1 MLREL
6 RIKDFTII
14 DDLTVSFEPGFN
26 VLTGETGAGKSIIVD
41 ALGLLLGERASQ
53 DLIRSGR
60 TEARIEAFFD
70 GADIPVLA
78 ELGIDA
84 GDGII
89 LRRTI
94 AGQGKGRAFVNDSP
108 VALATLAAAGRALVD
123 IHGQHEQQGLLKSEA
138 HIGFVDLL
146 GGLGE
151 DVAAVSAAYQEA
163 AGLRE
168 QLKQL
173 SERLRERTH
182 RIDLLRFQQTEIDN
196 ANLAQG
202 EKTALE
208 EERGVLANLSK
219 LREASEAAYAMLYG
233 DEGSVV
239 ERLGKAATLSSDI
252 ARIDKNAEEA
262 RALLASALP
271 LVEDASSSLRGLR
284 DRYDADPRR
293 LDEVEERLELIR
305 RLEKKYGEGIEGV
318 LLYRDTAARE
328 LAGLEHADEQRDARE
343 KALAAQE
350 TRLRA
355 LAEALSGKRKRV
367 AATLEKSIVGE
378 LRELG
383 FQKVRFVVEQR
394 LLQEAG
400 PSGIDAVEFLFS
412 ANPGEPPRPL
422 VKIASGGE
430 LSRIMLGLECLEIE
444 KAAPRGTDLVR
455 TLIFDEVDAGIGGM
469 TAKQVGARLHSLAAA
484 YQVLCITHLPQI
496 AAQANHHLKVDKA
509 ISAKEVKVTVASL
522 GARDRRE
529 ELARMLAGSVTDRS
543 LSHAEELLGIDKKG

>member
-78 ELGIDA
+78 EFGIDA
-84 GDGII
+84 CDGII

-182 RIDLLRFQQTEIDN
+182 RIDLLRFQLTEIDN

-355 LAEALSGKRKRV
+355 LAE
-367 AATLEKSIVGE
+367 ATLEKSIVGE